1 MNLFYNIFNYY
12 ESTACFPA
20 TSLAGMIK
28 PFYNPASFIALG
40 FFLFIAT
47 YVFTSLA
54 YFLFR
59 WILVKSD
66 EEDDHSGLHWTIILM
81 GISAGVISFYF
92 LRSSLHSLT
101 VDSTGDFYRLFTP
114 RDNLF
119 LIFSDILLAT
129 AIMGV
134 TANWLR
140 IFQILL
146 INDISERFRKLIN
159 VLPYLSSF
167 MTLGLL
173 TVLWFF
179 YSNYFGMI
187 YYFFIFCLIY
197 GAIIYFSNQDFLKR
211 LQMRISRSAEF
222 EENLSKK
229 NIFLFAGIL
238 MVIIIVIIYVLMH
251 AFPLAYGGVLLL
263 LPFLIA
269 TYLTPG
275 KLFRYLKPYP
285 RFTTAAARILY
296 FTRFTRKFLLFWVTI
311 GLILSVVLS
320 FDIFVEPGFKNPY
333 KNFTQCA
340 YNVKQLGETMEQYME
355 QNSNYLPD
363 SFSWKDDSWISKI
376 KEDRKLTYI
385 PSCPSSGVHY
395 EYKKWRGADGK
406 PLYEIRCSCGAHRR
420 AHIDGFYP
428 RYLRKKGLIEKA
440 QNSSMNYIKQPK
452 NQNQKKGG

>member
-1 MNLFYNIFNYY
+1 MNLLYNLLKLYD
-12 ESTACFPA
+12 STACFPA
-20 TSLAGMIK
+20 VSLAGMIK
-28 PFYNPASFIALG
+28 PFNNPASFIGLG
-40 FFLFIAT
+40 IILFVAT
-47 YVFTSLA
+47 YFFTSLA

-66 EEDDHSGLHWTIILM
+66 EDDDHSGLHWTIILM
-81 GISAGVISFYF
+81 GISAAVISFYF

-101 VDSTGDFYRLFTP
+101 VDSTGDLYRLFTP

-119 LIFSDILLAT
+119 LIVSDILLAT
-129 AIMGV
+129 AIMGT

-146 INDISERFRKLIN
+146 IDDISDRFQKLIR

-179 YSNYFGMI
+179 YSNYFGMLQ
-187 YYFFIFCLIY
+187 FIFSFALIY
-197 GAIIYFSNQDFLKR
+197 SLLIYFSYQDFLKR

-222 EENLSKK
+222 EENLSRK
-229 NIFLFAGIL
+229 NIFLFTGIL
-238 MVIIIVIIYVLMH
+238 LVIIIVIIYVLLH

-285 RFTTAAARILY
+285 RFTTDAARILY

-320 FDIFVEPGFKNPY
+320 FGIFVEPGFKSPD
-333 KNFTQCA
+333 KNFNQCA
-340 YNVKQLGETMEQYME
+340 NNVKQLGETMEQYME

-363 SFSWKDDSWISKI
+363 SSSWLNGSWIAKI

-385 PSCPSSGVHY
+385 PSCPSGGVY
-395 EYKKWRGADGK
+395 EYRKWRGSDGK
-406 PLYEIRCSCGAHRR
+406 PLFEIRCSCSAHRR
-420 AHIDGFYP
+420 AHVDGFYP

-440 QNSSMNYIKQPK
+440 PNSLIEQQK
-452 NQNQKKGG
+452 NQNKKKVVTK

>member
-1 MNLFYNIFNYY
+1 MNLLYNIFNLYQ
-12 ESTACFPA
+12 SGACFPSI
-20 TSLAGMIK
+20 SLAGMIR
-28 PFYNPASFIALG
+28 PFYSPASFIALG
-40 FFLFIAT
+40 IILFVST

-66 EEDDHSGLHWTIILM
+66 EEDDRSSLHWTIILM
-81 GISAGVISFYF
+81 GVSAGVISFYF

-101 VDSTGDFYRLFTP
+101 VDATGDYYRIFTP
-114 RDNLF
+114 HDNFF
-119 LIFSDILLAT
+119 LIISDMLLAT
-129 AIMGV
+129 AIMGT

-146 INDISERFRKLIN
+146 IDDISERFKKLID

-173 TVLWFF
+173 SVLWFF

-187 YYFFIFCLIY
+187 CYFFSFTLIY
-197 GAIIYFSNQDFLKR
+197 GLLIYFSYQDFLKR
-211 LQMRISRSAEF
+211 LQMRLSRSAEF
-222 EENLSKK
+222 EEVLSRKNLFLITG
-229 NIFLFAGIL
+229 IFL
-238 MVIIIVIIYVLMH
+238 VIIIVVIYVMLH
-251 AFPLAYGGVLLL
+251 AFPLAYGGVLLI

-285 RFTTAAARILY
+285 RFTTTAARILY

-311 GLILSVVLS
+311 GVILSVILS
-320 FDIFVEPGFKNPY
+320 LGIFTESGFKSPH
-333 KNFTQCA
+333 KNAMQCA
-340 YNVKQLGETMEQYME
+340 DNVKLLGETMEQYME

-363 SFSWKDDSWISKI
+363 STLWKNGSWIAKI

-385 PSCPSSGVHY
+385 PSCPSGGEY
-395 EYKKWRGADGK
+395 EYKKWRGANGK
-406 PLYEIRCSCGAHRR
+406 SIYEIRCRCGAHRR

-428 RYLRKKGLIEKA
+428 RYIRKKGLIEKA
-440 QNSSMNYIKQPK
+440 PNSPVKQQITK
-452 NQNQKKGG
+452 KLKKGG